1 MWTRIWAISV
11 KEWIQI
17 RRDPRTLGVVF
28 LMPIIMLFI
37 YGYGVNFDLR
47 HLPFAV
53 RDVDRTATSR
63 ALIEKFRQ
71 SDYFDWRGMIERP
84 SEVEDLFQRNRV
96 RFVMEIPRGFA
107 EDISAGRATSV
118 QIIINGD
125 DANTASVSLGYTNG
139 VIQTFSREQTL
150 SRLRQY
156 GKAINLMMTPIDVRS
171 RVLYNPELKS
181 THFIVPGLIAVI
193 LTMLAALL
201 TSATVV
207 RERERGTI
215 EALVA
220 SPMQPIELMVGKLIP
235 YVLMSLGDVALVTAM
250 GLIVFGVPLVGSVT
264 LLFVMSLL
272 FLLGV
277 LGMGLFISTIAPT
290 QQLAIVGALLSTM
303 LPSILLSGFVFP
315 RASMPLAL
323 QLIGNL
329 FPTTYFLV
337 IVRGIFLKGVGLEV
351 LWKQALALLIYAAL
365 TLFLSAKRFKKRL

>member
-37 YGYGVNFDLR
+37 YGYGVNFDLH

-53 RDVDRTATSR
+53 RDMDRTATSR

-71 SDYFDWRGMIERP
+71 SDYFDWRGMIEHP
-84 SEVEDLFQRNRV
+84 DEVEDLFQRNRV

-107 EDISAGRATSV
+107 KDVSAGRTTSV
-118 QIIINGD
+118 QIIVNGD

-156 GKAINLMMTPIDVRS
+156 GRAVNLMMTPIDLRS

-235 YVLMSLGDVALVTAM
+235 YVLMSLGDVVLVTAI

-315 RASMPLAL
+315 RASMPLVL